1 MFGSGGRKMLSG
13 NRFVIHKHCAKNI
26 HYDFRL
32 EINSV
37 LKSWAIPKQVPLKY
51 GQKRLAVE
59 VEDHPLSFLH
69 FEGEIPEGEY
79 GAGKI
84 IIWDS
89 GEYELIERK
98 ESKIVFK
105 LKGKKIKGKYCLIK
119 FKKDSFNKNLWLLFR
134 VKK

>member
-1 MFGSGGRKMLSG
+1 MWVLERVFGSGERKMLSG
-13 NRFVIHKHCAKNI
+13 NRFVIHKHYAKNI

-32 EINSV
+32 EINPV

-59 VEDHPLSFLH
+59 VEDHPLSFLN

-84 IIWDS
+84 VIWDS
-89 GEYELIERK
+89 GKYELIEKEELNENTLKVILKRK
-98 ESKIVFK
+98 
-105 LKGKKIKGKYCLIK
+105 
-119 FKKDSFNKNLWLLFR
+119 
-134 VKK
+134 